1 MNVQCPRV
9 HVDVEAIGLDLTTSW
24 RVHTC
29 ARRKR
34 ERRPLVLERA
44 AQHSTAQHGTGQDR
58 TGQGP
63 GYSKCTPFRAPMRAW
78 SKNCVMLQKE
88 GRKEERGK
96 KQYMKKEEGRKE
108 W

>member
-1 MNVQCPRV
+1 MPEGKERG
-9 HVDVEAIGLDLTTSW
+9 DTGTIDI
-24 RVHTC
+24 RTC
-29 ARRKR
+29 YRT
-34 ERRPLVLERA
+34 
-44 AQHSTAQHGTGQDR
+44 AQHSTAQHGTGQDS
-58 TGQGP
+58 TGAWLL
-63 GYSKCTPFRAPMRAW
+63 SECTPFRAPMRAW